1 MSSRG
6 VSYSSSSSSGFSCL
20 ASWAPESLG
29 LPLESGFVLP
39 QAERAPCVVAGSVN
53 LGVVIGLVG
62 DPGPVLD
69 GAAACFSE
77 GEPSVVVGSVELG
90 PVVGFDGAAGFSS
103 IFSGLGSRVKLIGAT
118 PFFVSGLASRVS
130 ARNWVSASRSGC
142 EPVWDECHEQP
153 RRGLSCVVSHEL
165 DCSHQARQALTM
177 TTGDRADMC

>member
-1 MSSRG
+1 M
-6 VSYSSSSSSGFSCL
+6 
-20 ASWAPESLG
+20 
-29 LPLESGFVLP
+29 LP

-118 PFFVSGLASRVS
+118 PFFRF
-130 ARNWVSASRSGC
+130 
-142 EPVWDECHEQP
+142 
-153 RRGLSCVVSHEL
+153 
-165 DCSHQARQALTM
+165 
-177 TTGDRADMC
+177 RAGFKGVC